1 MSDDIGKDLATTAS
15 DIGKSLT
22 DAANSEQAKKA
33 EAQAQAAVEQA
44 ADKAGEALKKL
55 QKDENVKKAEEQAQ
69 AAAEE
74 LGKGLKSLG
83 GFLKKKADEVTKK

>member
-1 MSDDIGKDLATTAS
+1 MSDNVGKDLEQAAK
-15 DIGKSLT
+15 DIGHSLN
-22 DAANSEQAKKA
+22 AAVNSPEAKKA
-33 EAQAQAAVEQA
+33 QVQAQQAAEQA
-44 ADKAGEALKKL
+44 AQKAGETLKNL
-55 QKDENVKKAEEQAQ
+55 AKDENVKKAEEQAQ